1 MDRGSASSRADNVPS
16 LPERPPLEIAEQGQV
31 WVVRAYD
38 RGSTDSAVFS
48 THDSQIDAVRAT
60 KTKMEEAT
68 HPCALRWDSPV
79 SVGNLYWNP
88 LFERIEVRYDEL
100 LEAWT
105 IVPAQGTC
113 AVADAETREAAC
125 KRAKQIQHDYDF
137 KHLRAYNAPGSE
149 FEERDHRFL
158 RHDITSAGV
167 RFDPSTLD
175 RPSETDQAP
184 GESDEAAD
192 DSDED
197 AYVSPA
203 SPGQLGASVPDVT
216 KVEFVDT
223 EGAIHR
229 YATPWGDGTSA
240 EILAVSRKYSDNHQ
254 VREAFDTWLSRWR
267 AVDDKPAVAT
277 VYESGTDPVPW
288 VAYQAGE
295 YPLATVGADLPIES
309 RISAL
314 DQLST
319 AIDAVATES
328 AEPVCGVSPEWIHV
342 HTTGTDD
349 RVTTAQ
355 FGLVWAV
362 QHAVGKFTPT
372 PFTAPE
378 QIDGHLTQSTAVYQM
393 GAVAYYLLCE
403 SRPLSGEGDIAPAIR
418 AGEIPPARPV
428 ESVSAGAG
436 TVIDRSLKAAPAA
449 RYDSIE
455 AFAHALRSVI

>member
-1 MDRGSASSRADNVPS
+1 
-16 LPERPPLEIAEQGQV
+16 
-31 WVVRAYD
+31 
-38 RGSTDSAVFS
+38 
-48 THDSQIDAVRAT
+48 
-60 KTKMEEAT
+60 MEEDA
-68 HPCALRWDSPV
+68 HPCALRWDSPL

-88 LFERIEVRYDEL
+88 LFERLEVRYDEL

-105 IVPAQGTC
+105 VVPAQGTC
-113 AVADAETREAAC
+113 AIDVVRSREVAC

-137 KHLRAYNAPGSE
+137 KHLRAYDATGTE

-175 RPSETDQAP
+175 RPFETGQAP
-184 GESDEAAD
+184 GESDEGAD

-197 AYVSPA
+197 PYVSPA
-203 SPGQLGASVPDVT
+203 SPGQLGASIPDVT

-229 YATPWGDGTSA
+229 YATPWGDGTRA
-240 EILAVSRKYSDNHQ
+240 EILAVSRKYADNHQ

-267 AVDDKPAVAT
+267 TVDDKPAVAT
-277 VYESGTDPVPW
+277 VHESGTDPVPW
-288 VAYQAGE
+288 VAYQAGD
-295 YPLATVGADLPIES
+295 YTLATVGTDLPVES

-314 DQLST
+314 DQIST

-328 AEPVCGVSPEWIHV
+328 AAPVCGVAPEWIHV
-342 HTTGTDD
+342 HTAGTDD
-349 RVTTAQ
+349 RVTVAQ
-355 FGLVWAV
+355 FGIVWAV
-362 QHAVGKFTPT
+362 QHAVGNFTPT

-378 QIDGHLTQSTAVYQM
+378 QIDGHLTQSTAVYQT

-428 ESVSAGAG
+428 DPVSTGTG

-449 RYDSIE
+449 RYDSIK